1 MELIYGGGV
10 YFKRRGLIIRLLQN
24 KRCDVRIRLSNKYV
38 FYLKKKKKKR
48 SLDAEQ
54 VVKFFFGGIQSE
66 KSEALGVH
74 YLYCRN
80 MTVPAPRSRVSL

>member
-38 FYLKKKKKKR
+38 FYLKKNEVWMQNR
-48 SLDAEQ
+48 SLNFFSEESSLKYRRLWAYNTCT
-54 VVKFFFGGIQSE
+54 VVI
-66 KSEALGVH
+66 
-74 YLYCRN
+74 
-80 MTVPAPRSRVSL
+80 

>member
-38 FYLKKKKKKR
+38 FYLKKKKKNEVWMQNR
-48 SLDAEQ
+48 SLNFFSEESSLKNRRLWAYTTCT
-54 VVKFFFGGIQSE
+54 VVI
-66 KSEALGVH
+66 
-74 YLYCRN
+74 
-80 MTVPAPRSRVSL
+80 